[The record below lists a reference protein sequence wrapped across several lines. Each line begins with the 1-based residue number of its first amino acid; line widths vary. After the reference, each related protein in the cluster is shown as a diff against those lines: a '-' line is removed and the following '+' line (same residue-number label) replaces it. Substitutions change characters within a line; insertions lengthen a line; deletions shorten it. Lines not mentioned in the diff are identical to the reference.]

1 MFSESFREFKYAM
14 MKSKFVQHVLENNH
28 SIGPIDSI
36 MKVLYSTNKGILRD
50 SKERFYIYKATH
62 DNINMVKPNIIFD
75 TIVCEESQQSAHQ
88 QITNYALHK
97 HISVTFHKCSFIQIL
112 YTRP

>member
-14 MKSKFVQHVLENNH
+14 MKSKFVQHILENNH

-62 DNINMVKPNIIFD
+62 DNIQINDKNMVKPNIIFD
-75 TIVCEESQQSAHQ
+75 TIVCEEASRAC
-88 QITNYALHK
+88 TK
-97 HISVTFHKCSFIQIL
+97 
-112 YTRP
+112 R